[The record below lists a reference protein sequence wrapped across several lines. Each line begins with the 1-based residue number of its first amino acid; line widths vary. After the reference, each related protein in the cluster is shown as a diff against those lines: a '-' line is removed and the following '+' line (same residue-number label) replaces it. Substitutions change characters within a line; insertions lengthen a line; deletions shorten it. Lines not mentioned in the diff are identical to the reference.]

1 MSSKEKV
8 KISIL
13 IPYKIIGGDV
23 WVYMQKRS
31 ANQKSPNRVGF
42 WGGHAESG
50 ETPEETV
57 QREIKEEL
65 GLNLDMEQV
74 KFFNRYESLNSLIST
89 FVLLVKDGWEE
100 KVVIGE
106 GEYGLWLN
114 VQDGF
119 GREEILTMDKV
130 RLNDLE
136 RVFLSKPQR

>member
-31 ANQKSPNRVGF
+31 ANQKSPNCIGF
-42 WGGHAESG
+42 WGGHAENE

-65 GLNLDMEQV
+65 GLDLDMEQV

-89 FVLLVKDGWEE
+89 FVLPVENGWEE
-100 KVVIGE
+100 RVVIGE
-106 GEYGLWLN
+106 GEYGLWL
-114 VQDGF
+114 DAKEGF
-119 GREEILTMDKV
+119 DREDILTMDKV
-130 RLNDLE
+130 KLNDLE
-136 RVFLSKPQR
+136 RVFLNKPQR